1 MARSRRTWSQSSAEG
16 NPLACDECRDLNTHV
31 FRSQDDL
38 IHALQ
43 VAAAEMDRGVLE
55 QARAMDRAIP
65 EDEAL
70 RSAMFAG
77 AVPDSVVYRFKCALC
92 GDAFELN
99 ADTSRGAGG
108 WTRIEAHG

>member
-1 MARSRRTWSQSSAEG
+1 M
-16 NPLACDECRDLNTHV
+16 ACDECRELNTHA
-31 FRSQDDL
+31 FRDQADL

-43 VAAAEMDRGVLE
+43 VAALEVDRGALE
-55 QARAMDRAIP
+55 QVRAVDRAIP

-70 RSAMFAG
+70 RSAISAG
-77 AVPDSVVYRFKCALC
+77 ALPDTLVYRFKCAVC

-99 ADTSRGAGG
+99 ADTYHGGGG